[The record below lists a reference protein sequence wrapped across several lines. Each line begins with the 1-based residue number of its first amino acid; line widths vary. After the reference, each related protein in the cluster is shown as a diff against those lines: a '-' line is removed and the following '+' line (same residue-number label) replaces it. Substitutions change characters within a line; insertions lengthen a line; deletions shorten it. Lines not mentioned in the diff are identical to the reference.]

1 MKIKDLLQTEDYN
14 SVIAELKSGRTNSEP
29 KTEQYKAQLDPEG
42 HDVNDRVK
50 RPDKKVKVD
59 RPESLEN
66 SLQVTNSEPAEEF
79 KPEPVARIAL
89 ALQKLIV
96 KRAVAFAFG
105 NPVLLNAEP
114 EEGTKEEDVLKSVN
128 RVLFDT
134 KTRTINRKVARNIFS
149 CTEAAE
155 RWYPVVKEHDNYG
168 FPSKFKLR
176 VAVFSPLLGDK
187 LYPYFDETGDMV
199 AFSREFERKDKGGK
213 SFTYFETFTDKQHIM
228 WVTGS
233 KGWEVADGYPRENTI
248 GKIPIIYGQQPQV
261 EWEDVQGIIDRLEK
275 LLSNFADTND
285 YHAAPKIFI
294 TGEILG
300 FGKKG
305 ESGAVIEGEE
315 GATAQYL
322 AWQNAPESVKL
333 EIETLLNLIYTI
345 SQTPDIS
352 FDAVKGIGAIS
363 GVALKLLFMDAHLKV
378 QDKMEIFDDYLQ
390 RRLIVIQSYLAEMNA
405 KDKAYKEACRSLT
418 IEPEIVPFMID
429 DEKAKVDLLLAANG
443 QKPIASQKTTVQ
455 QLGWTQDVDAE
466 YEQIK
471 EEDTF
476 NAYNDIMNPA
486 I

>member
-1 MKIKDLLQTEDYN
+1 MKIKELLKSEDLN
-14 SVIAELKSGRTNSEP
+14 SVIAELKAGRNNEEP
-29 KTEQYKAQLDPEG
+29 NTDLFKTQLDPKG
-42 HDVNDRVK
+42 HDVHDHVK

-59 RPESLEN
+59 KPEAEGG
-66 SLQVTNSEPAEEF
+66 LQVTSGEPEEETR
-79 KPEPVARIAL
+79 PEPVARIAL

-105 NPVLLNAEP
+105 NPVMLNAEP

-155 RWYPVVKEHDNYG
+155 LWYPAEKEHENYG

-176 VAVFSPLLGDK
+176 CAVFSPIQGDK
-187 LYPYFDETGDMV
+187 LYPYFDETGDML
-199 AFSREFERKDKGGK
+199 AFSREFSRKDRDGK
-213 SFTYFETFTDKQHIM
+213 TFTFFETYTDEQIQM
-228 WVTGS
+228 WVNGA
-233 KGWEVADGYPRENTI
+233 KGWEVVESYPKTNII
-248 GKIPIIYGQQPQV
+248 GKIPIIYGQQPEV
-261 EWEDVQGIIDRLEK
+261 EWADVQDLIERLEK

-285 YHAAPKIFI
+285 YHASPKIFI

-305 ESGAVIEGEE
+305 ESGAVIEGDE
-315 GATAQYL
+315 GATAEYL

-333 EIETLLNLIYTI
+333 EIETLLNMIYTI

-363 GVALKLLFMDAHLKV
+363 GIALKLLFLDAHLKV

-390 RRLIVIQSYLAEMNA
+390 RRLVIIQSYLAEMNK
-405 KDKAYKEACRSLT
+405 KDPKYKNACSSLT

-443 QKPIASQKTTVQ
+443 QKPIASQKQTIQ
-455 QLGWTQDVDAE
+455 QLGWTQDADAE

-476 NAYNDIMNPA
+476 SAYSDIMSPT

>member
-1 MKIKDLLQTEDYN
+1 MKIKELLQTEDTQ
-14 SVIAELKSGRTNSEP
+14 SVIAELKSGRNNSEP
-29 KTEQYKAQLDPEG
+29 KTELYKAQLDPKE

-66 SLQVTNSEPAEEF
+66 ALQVTNSEPAEEF

-114 EEGTKEEDVLKSVN
+114 EEGTSEEEVLKSVN

-199 AFSREFERKDKGGK
+199 AFSREFERKDKDGK
-213 SFTYFETFTDKQHIM
+213 SFTYFETFTDKQHLM

-233 KGWEVADGYPRENTI
+233 KGWETVEGYPRENTI

-390 RRLIVIQSYLAEMNA
+390 RRLAIIQSYLAIMNT
-405 KDKAYKEACRSLT
+405 KDKKYSDACKSLT

-455 QLGWTQDVDAE
+455 QLGWAQDVEAE
-466 YEQIK
+466 YDRIQ